1 MEKWYCS
8 ALHSI
13 TGIGNERMRSLIAYF
28 GSARKVWEASRDDLS
43 ASGCLSPALG
53 ETIDAARRSLA
64 VEEMANSMEKKGI
77 DVCLLTDGKYP
88 RLLRHVSRPPL
99 LFYYYGSL
107 PEDERVLAI
116 VGTRKASRYGC
127 SAATLLSEKL
137 AQQGFW
143 IVSGAARGIDAAA
156 HRGALR
162 QGRTLAVLGCSI
174 DKVYPAEHR
183 NLLKQIVDGGGGV
196 ISEYAPDTPT
206 YRGNF
211 PARNRIISGISR
223 GVIVV
228 EAGERS
234 GALITADFALEE
246 GRDVFAVPGS
256 IFSSVSYG
264 AHKLIAQGAKLVHS
278 PEDVLQEYETVTAMQ
293 QPENKVVLQGVE
305 EEIYEVI
312 AAESAITLEE
322 IIMQTGYK
330 ASEVSYI
337 LLLLELRGHVS
348 VQEGKRYI
356 RTPREVSR

>member
-13 TGIGNERMRSLIAYF
+13 SGIGNERMRSLIAYF
-28 GSARKVWEASRDDLS
+28 GSARKAWEAARDELA
-43 ASGCLSPALG
+43 ASGCLSPALC
-53 ETIDAARRSLA
+53 ETVDAARRSLA
-64 VEEMANSMEKKGI
+64 VEEIANSMEKKGI
-77 DVCLLTDGKYP
+77 DVCLLTDEKYP
-88 RLLRHVSRPPL
+88 KLLRHISRPPL
-99 LFYYYGSL
+99 LFYYYGRL

-116 VGTRKASRYGC
+116 VGTRKASQYGC
-127 SAATLLSEKL
+127 SAARLLSEKL
-137 AQQGFW
+137 AEQGFW

-183 NLLKQIVDGGGGV
+183 NLLKQIVDSGGGV
-196 ISEYAPDTPT
+196 ISEYAPEAPLC
-206 YRGNF
+206 RGNF

-256 IFSSVSYG
+256 IFSAVSHG
-264 AHKLIAQGAKLVHS
+264 ANKLIAQGAKLVQS
-278 PEDVLQEYETVTAMQ
+278 VDDVLQEYETETTMQKAM
-293 QPENKVVLQGVE
+293 PKEALQGIE
-305 EEIYEVI
+305 EELYGMICNTPE
-312 AAESAITLEE
+312 ITLEE

-330 ASEVSYI
+330 ASEVAYI

-356 RTPREVSR
+356 RASREVNR